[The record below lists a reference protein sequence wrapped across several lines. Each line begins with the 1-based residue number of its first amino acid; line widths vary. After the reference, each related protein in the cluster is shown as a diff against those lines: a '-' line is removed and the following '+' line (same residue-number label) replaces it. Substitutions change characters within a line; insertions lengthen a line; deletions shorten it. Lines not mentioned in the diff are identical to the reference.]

1 MRSARARSLSSLT
14 LPRSPAIIRLVRPA
28 AVSCFPPPIEGVEHL
43 VTAPLAD
50 PPVRAVGVD
59 GVGRTRSQ
67 LDTGRLLPFVGEPAH
82 VAQCWGQ
89 AVAVTHQ
96 GGEHPAGL
104 HRADLTVI
112 TDQDHLAPGGSGRP
126 HELVEGESAGQAGLV
141 DDHQL
146 VRAEAPPDHL
156 VHGGGDALAQG
167 RAGSRDTGK

>member
-1 MRSARARSLSSLT
+1 MR
-14 LPRSPAIIRLVRPA
+14 
-28 AVSCFPPPIEGVEHL
+28 G
-43 VTAPLAD
+43 
-50 PPVRAVGVD
+50 VGVD
-59 GVGRTRSQ
+59 GVGRTLSQ

-82 VAQCWGQ
+82 VAQCGGQ

-126 HELVEGESAGQAGLV
+126 HELIEGERAGQAGLV

-146 VRAEAPPDHL
+146 AGAEPPAGQFGFGPGHL
-156 VHGGGDALAQG
+156 
-167 RAGSRDTGK
+167 GSRGRGLPGQG